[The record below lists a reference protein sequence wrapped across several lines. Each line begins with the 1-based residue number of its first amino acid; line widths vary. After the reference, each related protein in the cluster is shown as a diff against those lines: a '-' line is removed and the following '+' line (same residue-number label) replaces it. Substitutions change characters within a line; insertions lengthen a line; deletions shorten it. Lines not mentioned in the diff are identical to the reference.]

1 MLRKAA
7 PADFPGILRL
17 NAESE
22 HFLSP
27 LTPPRIAEL
36 HGLAAYHKVIVA
48 EGELTAFLLAFREG
62 TDYDSPNYRWFSR
75 HPIFLYIDRV
85 VVSTASQGNGYGARL
100 YTDLFNFARHSGAER
115 VVCEFDLE
123 PPNEISRQ
131 FHGRFG
137 FREVGTQWVAGHTKQ
152 VSLQEALL

>member
-1 MLRKAA
+1 MGSEAVLRKAT
-7 PADFPGILRL
+7 PSDFPAILRL
-17 NAESE
+17 NAEFE

-27 LTPPRIAEL
+27 LTPTGLLEI
-36 HGLAAYHKVIVA
+36 HGLAANHKVIVA
-48 EGELTAFLLAFREG
+48 EGEMTAFLLAFREG

-75 HPIFLYIDRV
+75 YPIFLYIDRV
-85 VVSTASQGNGYGARL
+85 V
-100 YTDLFNFARHSGAER
+100 
-115 VVCEFDLE
+115 CEFDLR
-123 PPNEISRQ
+123 PPNDLSRQ